1 MELLLA
7 QHAPNDGGS
16 LALTVFALVG
26 MIIPLVVL
34 GYICWIFWKA
44 KKREEAE
51 SRRADPWRNAP
62 SS

>member
-1 MELLLA
+1 MLLA

-16 LALTVFALVG
+16 FALTVFALVG
-26 MIIPLVVL
+26 MIVPLIVL

-44 KKREEAE
+44 KKRDEAE
-51 SRRADPWRNAP
+51 AQQTDAWRNAH

>member
-16 LALTVFALVG
+16 LALSIFALVG
-26 MIIPLVVL
+26 MIVPLLVL
-34 GYICWIFWKA
+34 GYVCWIFWKA
-44 KKREEAE
+44 KKRDEAE
-51 SRRADPWRNAP
+51 SWNAR

>member
-1 MELLLA
+1 VEVLLA

-16 LALTVFALVG
+16 LALSIFALVG
-26 MIIPLVVL
+26 MIVPLLVL

-44 KKREEAE
+44 KKRDEAE
-51 SRRADPWRNAP
+51 SRRSDAWRNAH